1 MNIYMHVCLTLF
13 IVWRLPV
20 WTTNSKERIWEQAVW
35 YLLPGSWRKA
45 KQLLKLSIFKELGF
59 LFFEGGERLPKWC
72 HVLSNIWE
80 GGREG
85 KLFMSPSGKASR
97 LGPLG
102 VYPIMVG
109 NSDSMKRRFQI
120 ELRSLNN
127 SWIAPLGGCASSPP
141 RKKMQHKSVICLL
154 FFFFNHHGFTPL
166 LWLFV
171 DKGCK
176 CTWPL
181 EILGTDPRRQLH
193 EEDEGLYYHDW
204 WDFRN

>member
-59 LFFEGGERLPKWC
+59 LFFVGEKASKMVPCPIQHLR
-72 HVLSNIWE
+72 
-80 GGREG
+80 GREG